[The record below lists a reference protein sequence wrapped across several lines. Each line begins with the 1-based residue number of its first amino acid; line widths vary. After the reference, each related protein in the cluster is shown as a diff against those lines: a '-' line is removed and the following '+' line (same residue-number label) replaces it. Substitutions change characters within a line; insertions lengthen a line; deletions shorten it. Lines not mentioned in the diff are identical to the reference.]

1 MTLYISLTLYFNLK
15 MKQTPYKR
23 LQNSFY
29 LLVLFLFLS
38 CGSNSAILSTP
49 IENIDLIPLKTE
61 ELTEKEKKEWSHLD
75 LKTDTVPGVSLH
87 RAYKELVKSKS
98 KTVIVAVI
106 DSGVDTDHEDLK
118 DNLWVNPNEIPNN
131 GKDDDSNGY
140 VDDVNG
146 WNFLGDA
153 NNEQLEYVRIVANGD
168 INNPRYLEAKKLLD
182 EEYATTSRMKK
193 QYDQILE
200 QLTVS
205 DAAIAK
211 YLKKPVY
218 SKEEVDAIMTPDFD
232 LIGHVNIIKQAFGFG
247 FETIEACMND
257 LKAGLKVYNERLD
270 YNLNINFDGRK
281 AVGDNPNDLNDRNY
295 GNGDVRAKNG
305 RTHGTH
311 VSGIIAAKRNN
322 GIGIDGAANDVKIM
336 AIRNTPNGDEYDKDV
351 ALGVYYAVDNGAK
364 VINMSFG
371 KQFSPHSEWVRDA
384 IAYAAE
390 KDVLIIAAA
399 GNDGENTDQINY
411 FPNDQ
416 INNGAEV
423 SNTFVKVGSIGPKYG
438 STLVAGYSN
447 YGKNTVDV
455 FAPGS
460 QIYSTYPKDT
470 YEFASGTSMA
480 APLVAGVAALIFS
493 QYPKLSAAQVK
504 HILITSG
511 IAINKKVSL
520 ESGAVVP
527 FSELSKSGKI
537 VNAYNALI
545 MASKLS
551 K

>member
-1 MTLYISLTLYFNLK
+1 
-15 MKQTPYKR
+15 MKQTLHER
-23 LQNSFY
+23 LQSTSC
-29 LLVLFLFLS
+29 LLVTFLFLG
-38 CGSNSAILSTP
+38 CGSKSAVLSTP
-49 IENIDLIPLKTE
+49 IENIDLIALKVT
-61 ELTEKEKKEWSHLD
+61 ELTEAEEKKWSHLD
-75 LKTDTVPGVSLH
+75 FKTDTIPGVSLH
-87 RAYKELVKSKS
+87 RAYKELVRPKS
-98 KTVIVAVI
+98 KTITVAVI
-106 DSGVDTDHEDLK
+106 DSGVDLDHEDLK
-118 DNLWVNPNEIPNN
+118 DHIWINSDEIPNN
-131 GKDDDSNGY
+131 GKDDDANGY

-146 WNFLGDA
+146 WNFLGEA
-153 NNEQLEYVRIVANGD
+153 NNEQLEYVRLVASGNT
-168 INNPRYLEAKKLLD
+168 NNPRYLEAKKLLSD
-182 EEYATTSRMKK
+182 ELESNSRLKR
-193 QYDQILE
+193 QYEDILE
-200 QLTVS
+200 QLTQA
-205 DAAIAK
+205 DAAVAE

-218 SKEEVDAIMTPDFD
+218 SKEEVDGIITPNFEF
-232 LIGHVNIIKQAFGFG
+232 IKHVNIIKQSYGFG
-247 FETIEACMND
+247 FDSIEALMKD
-257 LKAGLKVYNERLD
+257 LNKGLKTFNKRLN
-270 YNLNINFDGRK
+270 YNLNVDFDGR
-281 AVGDNPNDLNDRNY
+281 AIVGDNTDNLNDRNY
-295 GNGDVRAKNG
+295 GNNDVRAKNG

-322 GIGIDGAANDVKIM
+322 GIGINGTANNIKIM

-371 KQFSPHSEWVRDA
+371 KQFSPHSYWVRDA
-384 IAYAAE
+384 IAYAAK

-416 INNGAEV
+416 INNCAEV
-423 SNTFVKVGSIGPKYG
+423 SNTFLKVGAIGPRYG
-438 STLVAGYSN
+438 SDLVAEYSN

-460 QIYSTYPKDT
+460 QIYSTYPEDS

-493 QYPKLSAAQVK
+493 KYPKLSAAQVK

-511 IAINKKVSL
+511 VSINKKMAL
-520 ESGAVVP
+520 ENGTVVD

>member
-1 MTLYISLTLYFNLK
+1 MKDLNKGLKTFN
-15 MKQTPYKR
+15 KR
-23 LQNSFY
+23 LN
-29 LLVLFLFLS
+29 
-38 CGSNSAILSTP
+38 
-49 IENIDLIPLKTE
+49 
-61 ELTEKEKKEWSHLD
+61 
-75 LKTDTVPGVSLH
+75 
-87 RAYKELVKSKS
+87 
-98 KTVIVAVI
+98 
-106 DSGVDTDHEDLK
+106 
-118 DNLWVNPNEIPNN
+118 
-131 GKDDDSNGY
+131 
-140 VDDVNG
+140 
-146 WNFLGDA
+146 
-153 NNEQLEYVRIVANGD
+153 
-168 INNPRYLEAKKLLD
+168 
-182 EEYATTSRMKK
+182 
-193 QYDQILE
+193 
-200 QLTVS
+200 
-205 DAAIAK
+205 
-211 YLKKPVY
+211 
-218 SKEEVDAIMTPDFD
+218 
-232 LIGHVNIIKQAFGFG
+232 
-247 FETIEACMND
+247 
-257 LKAGLKVYNERLD
+257 
-270 YNLNINFDGRK
+270 YNLNVDFDGR
-281 AVGDNPNDLNDRNY
+281 AIVGDNPDNLNDRNY
-295 GNGDVRAKNG
+295 GNNDVRAKNG

-322 GIGIDGAANDVKIM
+322 GIGINGTANNIKIM

-371 KQFSPHSEWVRDA
+371 KQFSPHSDWVRDA
-384 IAYAAE
+384 IAYAAK

-423 SNTFVKVGSIGPKYG
+423 SNTFLKVGAIGPRYG
-438 STLVAGYSN
+438 SDLVAEYSN

-460 QIYSTYPKDT
+460 QIYSTYPEDS

-511 IAINKKVSL
+511 VSINKKMAL
-520 ESGAVVP
+520 ENGTVVD

>member
-1 MTLYISLTLYFNLK
+1 
-15 MKQTPYKR
+15 MKQILHK
-23 LQNSFY
+23 
-29 LLVLFLFLS
+29 LFRKTSYFLMVFFFLS
-38 CGSNSAILSTP
+38 CGSRSTILSTP
-49 IENIDLIPLKTE
+49 IENIDLTPLKAV
-61 ELTEKEKKEWSHLD
+61 ELTDVEEKEWSHLD
-75 LKTDTVPGVSLH
+75 LKTDTVPGVSLQ
-87 RAYKELVKSKS
+87 RAYKELVKPKS
-98 KTVIVAVI
+98 KTIIVAVI
-106 DSGVDTDHEDLK
+106 DSGIDIDHEDLE
-118 DNLWVNPNEIPNN
+118 DVIWVNSNEIPNN

-140 VDDVNG
+140 IDDVNG
-146 WNFLGDA
+146 WNFLGGAD
-153 NNEQLEYVRIVANGD
+153 NEQLEYVRMVASGNTSD
-168 INNPRYLEAKKLLD
+168 PRYSEAKELLA
-182 EEYATTSRMKK
+182 EEREKTGRMKK
-193 QYDQILE
+193 QYDGILT
-200 QLTVS
+200 QVTTS
-205 DAAIAK
+205 DAAVAE
-211 YLKKPVY
+211 YLKKTTY
-218 SKEEVDAIMTPDFD
+218 TKDEVDGITTTNEE
-232 LIGHVNIIKQAFGFG
+232 LLRYVSIIKQSFGFG
-247 FETIEACMND
+247 FDSIEALIKD
-257 LKAGLKVYNERLD
+257 LKTGLKSFNERLD
-270 YNLNINFDGRK
+270 YNLNTAFDGRK
-281 AVGDNPNDLNDRNY
+281 IIGDNPNDLNDRNY

-322 GIGIDGAANDVKIM
+322 GIGINGAANNVQIM

-371 KQFSPHSEWVRDA
+371 KQFSPHSDWVRDA

-390 KDVLIIAAA
+390 KDVLIVAAA
-399 GNDGENTDQINY
+399 GNDGKNTDEINY

-416 INNGAEV
+416 INNGDEV
-423 SNTFVKVGSIGPKYG
+423 SNTFLKVGSNGPKYG
-438 STLVAGYSN
+438 STLAASYSN

-460 QIYSTYPKDT
+460 QIYSTYPKES

-504 HILITSG
+504 QILITSG